1 MGGAH
6 RAPGAA
12 GGAQEWAQGRLRM
25 RDDGGVNHPQVSTT
39 VQVDFNALAANGLL
53 TFRPEH
59 ADGPVASGMFVVAVE
74 DDETR
79 APCLVVEVGGRLH
92 LMLVRSINDVR

>member
-1 MGGAH
+1 
-6 RAPGAA
+6 
-12 GGAQEWAQGRLRM
+12 M
-25 RDDGGVNHPQVSTT
+25 RDDGGVNHPQVSTTSVTPSPSPPRFTT